1 MFRKKTATMIVALLV
16 AISMLAVACQGAEEP
31 APEEEPTAAVE
42 DTTED
47 ATESEDAESEDE
59 EPAAEEEEEPT
70 EEPAAEEE
78 EPAEE
83 PVAEE
88 EGEAVELTV
97 WIYESVA
104 GDDASIYDAVA
115 DFEAENP
122 NISVELVPI
131 QYGSSSFRDRYITA
145 AQANAG
151 PDVLMSDIIWSP
163 EFAAIGAALPIDDYL
178 PEGKLD
184 EFYPGPVDT
193 LRYEGSV
200 YGFPFYT
207 NALAMFYNKDA
218 FAEAG
223 LPDPADGWTW
233 DEFAEAVEATTDDDT
248 YGFGLLGGWGGTFE
262 WFPFLW
268 SNGGQ
273 VLTDDLGQAAFN
285 DEAGL
290 ESVQFFMDIITSENV
305 PEAAKAWQGW
315 DEIGAAFSNEL
326 IAMYPVGDW
335 GLNTVDEMDPDFE
348 WGVAPLPVAEE
359 PASVVGGANIMIN
372 SNTEHPDASY
382 ALIEYLTGPVSFE
395 MMDYYNRLSA
405 RRGNMD
411 EQQIVQDDPRMA
423 VFVEALEYA
432 RARPP
437 IPNWTAVDWDCL
449 QPAFQEILLND
460 AEIEPTMDQAETCAN
475 EALAD

>member
-1 MFRKKTATMIVALLV
+1 MFRNRTATMIVALLV
-16 AISMLAVACQGAEEP
+16 AITMLAVACQSAEEP
-31 APEEEPTAAVE
+31 APAEEPTAVVE

-47 ATESEDAESEDE
+47 ATDTEDAESEDE
-59 EPAAEEEEEPT
+59 APAVEEEEPA

-78 EPAEE
+78 EPVEE
-83 PVAEE
+83 APAEE
-88 EGEAVELTV
+88 EAEPVELTV
-97 WIYESVA
+97 WIYDSVA
-104 GDDASIYDAVA
+104 DEGASIYDAVA
-115 DFEAENP
+115 AFEAENP
-122 NISVELVPI
+122 NISVDLVPI

-151 PDVLMSDIIWSP
+151 PDVLMADIVWSP

-184 EFYPGPVDT
+184 EYFPGPVDT

-233 DEFAEAVEATTDDDT
+233 DEFAEAVEVLTDGEGR
-248 YGFGLLGGWGGTFE
+248 YGYGLLGGWGGTFE

-273 VLTDDLGQAAFN
+273 VLSDDMSQAAFN
-285 DEAGL
+285 NEAGL
-290 ESVQFFMDIITSENV
+290 GSVEFFMSIITSENV

-315 DEIGAAFSNEL
+315 DELAAAFSNE
-326 IAMYPVGDW
+326 IVAMYAVGDW
-335 GLNTVDEMDPDFE
+335 GLNAVDGMEPDFE
-348 WGVAPLPVAEE
+348 WGVAPLPVSEE

-372 SNTEHPDASY
+372 SNTEHPEAAY

-411 EQQIVQDDPRMA
+411 QQQIVQDDPRME
-423 VFVEALEYA
+423 VFVESLEYA

-460 AEIEPTMDQAETCAN
+460 AEIGPTMDEAEVCAN
-475 EALAD
+475 EALGN